1 MKNLFLSVVLLLTVS
16 FAFAANDVEKVSTL
30 NVEEI
35 VELSTNSV
43 EIADVDFTLD
53 IEVEYTSFDASN
65 TATYPCR
72 WRTCTYINGVLQ
84 GCTAWTY
91 GICVDLDEIVIK

>member
-1 MKNLFLSVVLLLTVS
+1 MKNLYLSALLVLTVS
-16 FAFAANDVEKVSTL
+16 FAFANNKVENVSIF

-35 VELSTNSV
+35 VELSTNSI
-43 EIADVDFTLD
+43 EIADADFTIE
-53 IEVEYTSFDASN
+53 IEVEYASLDASN
-65 TATYPCR
+65 TATVPCR

-91 GICVDLDEIVIK
+91 GECLDEIIL